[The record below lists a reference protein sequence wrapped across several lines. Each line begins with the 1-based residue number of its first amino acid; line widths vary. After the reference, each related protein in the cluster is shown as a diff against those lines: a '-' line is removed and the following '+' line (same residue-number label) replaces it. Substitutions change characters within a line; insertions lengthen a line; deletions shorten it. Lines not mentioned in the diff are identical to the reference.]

1 MNRVWQKA
9 QDVGVSRTLLE
20 SDAPEEQLASV
31 RQELFLR
38 AYLEARSSRE
48 HPMREPC
55 TDPIWK
61 WDLSRIEAVIN
72 HVRAGRDLTP
82 AQWPSGAR
90 VAVALS
96 FDVDA
101 ETYSL
106 YTGNFS
112 TQQLSRGDYGP
123 RVGLP
128 RIIRLLEEHRIPA
141 SFFIPA
147 VSGQLHPDAIE
158 RIVDS
163 PLNHEIGL
171 HGWIHERITA
181 HSPDEERELTQRS
194 FEWWTKRLGRKPVGI
209 RTPAWDFS
217 SITLDII
224 RDLGLLYDSS
234 LMGDDRPYEI
244 LTAGQPSGLVELPV
258 EWILDDYAYYGFDW
272 STYSYHRMS
281 DRGVLEIYKAEFDV
295 AYQEGTLFLL
305 TMHPFVTGHRSRILV
320 LRQLIEYIQSKTGVW
335 FATQEQ
341 IARVAAKQLIR
352 PV

>member
-1 MNRVWQKA
+1 MHSHSN
-9 QDVGVSRTLLE
+9 
-20 SDAPEEQLASV
+20 
-31 RQELFLR
+31 
-38 AYLEARSSRE
+38 
-48 HPMREPC
+48 
-55 TDPIWK
+55 DPIWK
-61 WDLSRIEAVIN
+61 WNLPRIEAIAN

-82 AQWPSGAR
+82 ENWPGDAR

-106 YTGNFS
+106 YTGNVS
-112 TQQLSRGDYGP
+112 PQQLSRGDYGP

-128 RIIRLLEEHRIPA
+128 RILRVLEKYQVPA

-147 VSGQLHPDAIE
+147 VSGQLHPEAVE
-158 RIVDS
+158 LIVNS
-163 PLNHEIGL
+163 PLQHEIGL

-181 HSPDEERELTQRS
+181 HTPEEEHELTCRS
-194 FEWWTKRLGRKPVGI
+194 FEWWTQRLGRKPVGI

-217 SITLDII
+217 PVTLDII

-244 LTAGQPSGLVELPV
+244 LASGQPSGLVELPV

-272 STYSYHRMS
+272 STYSYHRIS
-281 DRGVLEIYKAEFDV
+281 DRDVLEIYKAEFDV
-295 AYQEGTLFLL
+295 AYEERTLFLL

-320 LRQLIEYIQSKTGVW
+320 LDQLIEYIQSKTGVW

-341 IARVAAKQLIR
+341 IAQVAARQLI
-352 PV
+352 PSA

>member
-1 MNRVWQKA
+1 MSPSN
-9 QDVGVSRTLLE
+9 
-20 SDAPEEQLASV
+20 
-31 RQELFLR
+31 
-38 AYLEARSSRE
+38 
-48 HPMREPC
+48 
-55 TDPIWK
+55 DPIWK
-61 WDLSRIEAVIN
+61 WNLPRIEAITN

-82 AQWPSGAR
+82 QNWPGDAR

-106 YTGNFS
+106 YTGNVS
-112 TQQLSRGDYGP
+112 PQQLSRGDYGP

-128 RIIRLLEEHRIPA
+128 RILRVLGKYQVPA

-147 VSGQLHPDAIE
+147 VSAQLHPAAVELI
-158 RIVDS
+158 INS
-163 PLNHEIGL
+163 PLKHEIGL

-181 HSPDEERELTQRS
+181 HTPDEERELTCRS
-194 FEWWTKRLGRKPVGI
+194 FEWWTRRLGRKPVGI

-217 SITLDII
+217 SVTLDII

-244 LTAGQPSGLVELPV
+244 LAGGQPTGLVELPV

-272 STYSYHRMS
+272 STYSYHRIS
-281 DRGVLEIYKAEFDV
+281 DRDVFEIYKAEFDV
-295 AYQEGTLFLL
+295 AYDERTLFLL

-320 LRQLIEYIQSKTGVW
+320 LDRLIEYIQSRNGVW
-335 FATQEQ
+335 FATQQQ
-341 IARVAAKQLIR
+341 IAQVAAQQLTPSI
-352 PV
+352 